1 MGNVHASEMGGG
13 PPPGPGM
20 PPPPTEDTN
29 PGTVEEIHKECKE
42 VFPMPFE
49 GGKLMVSKMLSNNF
63 QVRSP
68 VNVMLLFILHTF
80 ININ

>member
-13 PPPGPGM
+13 APPGPGM
-20 PPPPTEDTN
+20 PPPSPPSEDTN
-29 PGTVEEIHKECKE
+29 PGTVEDIHKECKE

-63 QVRSP
+63 QV
-68 VNVMLLFILHTF
+68 VWT
-80 ININ
+80 